1 MGPIVSERAP
11 FEKPSNDA
19 RGLARRLKET
29 LARSVPR
36 VSLAAP
42 RNFWQCSWPMDALR
56 VRGTG
61 KPLVGKVRIS
71 GAKNA
76 ALPILC
82 ATLLSDGASRL
93 RNVPRLRDMETTSAL
108 LRFLGRDVTFEAPE
122 IHVAAGSDVRPEA
135 PYELVKQMRASVLV
149 LGPLV
154 ARFGRAK
161 VSLPGGCAIGARPID
176 QHLKGLEAMGCSIK
190 LERGYVI
197 AEGPGGG
204 GRLKAAEV
212 YFDLPTVTGTE
223 NLMMAAALAKGRT
236 TLVNCAREPEIEELG
251 RILNKMGAEVDGAGT
266 DVIHIVGA
274 EPGALAPFDHAI
286 IPDRIEAGTYMVAAA
301 MVEGGDVVLENAELS
316 DLEALSQKLR
326 AAGVSITTEAQTIRV
341 RRTGPLRAVNIT
353 TAPHPGFPTD
363 MQAQF
368 LALMC
373 LAKGESVITET
384 IFENR
389 FMHVPELQRMG
400 ATIALRGNTAVV
412 QGVSKLYGASVMAT
426 DLRASASLVLA
437 GLATDEETEVRRV
450 YHLDRGYEQ
459 IEDKLAGLG
468 ATVERVKGAEA

>member
-1 MGPIVSERAP
+1 
-11 FEKPSNDA
+11 
-19 RGLARRLKET
+19 
-29 LARSVPR
+29 
-36 VSLAAP
+36 
-42 RNFWQCSWPMDALR
+42 MDAIR
-56 VRGTG
+56 IRGGTTLKG
-61 KPLVGKVRIS
+61 TVHIS

-93 RNVPRLRDMETTSAL
+93 RNVPALRDIETTAAL
-108 LRFLGRDVTFEAPE
+108 LRFLGRGVTVASPE
-122 IHVAAGSDVRPEA
+122 VHVAAGSDVRPEA

-176 QHLKGLEAMGCSIK
+176 QHLKALEAMGCSIR
-190 LERGYVI
+190 LERGYVL

-204 GRLKAAEV
+204 GRLKGAEV
-212 YFDLPTVTGTE
+212 CFDLPTVTGTE

-236 TLVNCAREPEIEELG
+236 TLVNCAREPEVEELG
-251 RILNKMGAEVDGAGT
+251 RVLNKMGAEVSGAGT
-266 DVIHIVGA
+266 DVIHVRGS
-274 EPGALAPFDHAI
+274 ERGELAPFDHAI

-301 MVEGGDVVLENAELS
+301 ATEGGDVILEGAELS
-316 DLEALSQKLR
+316 SLESLVLKLR
-326 AAGVSITTEAQTIRV
+326 AAGVEVTSEGQNVRV
-341 RRTGPLRAVNIT
+341 RRTGPLRAVNVT

-368 LALMC
+368 LVLMC

-400 ATIALRGNTAVV
+400 ASVALRGNTAVV
-412 QGVSKLYGASVMAT
+412 QGVHKLYGASVMAT
-426 DLRASASLVLA
+426 DLRASASLVIA
-437 GLATDEETEVRRV
+437 GLVSEDETEVRRV
-450 YHLDRGYEQ
+450 YHIDRGYER
-459 IEDKLAGLG
+459 IEQKLRGLG
-468 ATVERVKGAEA
+468 AKIERVNGAEA